1 VAFLSFF
8 PDQGD
13 LKNPWYRR
21 MVRAEKI
28 RAWLPLLALSIASVA
43 IFWSATGHDFL
54 INWDDRQYVVE
65 NAAIKGLTFEHVRWA
80 FTNFHVGNYAP
91 LHLVSYMLDYEIWG
105 LRPSGFIFTNIL
117 LHTLNGLLF
126 YLLLRRGSGEKAW
139 VFLAS
144 LIFLLHPVQVESVV
158 WVSQRKNVL
167 AMFFF
172 LVSFHCYASYRQTDA
187 RHDGRFYALSLAA
200 FTLALLSKSVAIV
213 LPLALILYDVCD
225 PEKRGIKRVL
235 GDKIPFVLLAVVFGI
250 AAIQSQSAQFQ
261 GGGRTSYHGGS
272 PLATFLTMLPVMVR
286 YLRLVIW
293 PANLSA
299 FYDLPIKTGVD
310 TEIGMSALLLLLLA
324 IAGVVLYMRRRD
336 LFFWFAL
343 FFVGLM
349 PVSQIV
355 PIVTLMNDRYL
366 YFPMLGASAILGFA
380 LMRDVEWA
388 EILASR
394 KHLLSAVFSLLVIGT
409 CVVASVQRIGV
420 WQNSYT
426 LWDDT
431 VKKSP
436 NVALAH
442 DAFGEAL
449 MERGAVDDAI
459 RQFQVAL
466 RLEPD
471 GTARDLSPVSRNA
484 IANTYNNLGAAYGM
498 KGMTDD
504 AIPLFATA
512 IRLHPDFGKAYFNL
526 GNAFMHKGAV
536 VQALQCFETAF
547 RLNPDNPSF
556 DANLRMTRE
565 ILNAGNARKPVG
577 KAE

>member
-1 VAFLSFF
+1 MMQTA
-8 PDQGD
+8 
-13 LKNPWYRR
+13 
-21 MVRAEKI
+21 KI
-28 RAWLPLLALSIASVA
+28 RAWLPLLALSISSIA
-43 IFWSATGHDFL
+43 IYGTAIGHQFL
-54 INWDDRQYVVE
+54 INWDDLQYVVE
-65 NAAIKGLTFEHVRWA
+65 NPAIKGLTFEHVRWA
-80 FTNFHVGNYAP
+80 FTNYYVGNYAP
-91 LHLVSYMLDYEIWG
+91 LHLVSYMIDYEIWG

-167 AMFFF
+167 AMFFL

-187 RHDGRFYALSLAA
+187 RHGGRFYALSLAA
-200 FTLALLSKSVAIV
+200 FTLAVLSKSVAIV
-213 LPLALILYDVCD
+213 LPLALILYDGCG
-225 PEKRGIKRVL
+225 PEKWGIKGALR
-235 GDKIPFVLLAVVFGI
+235 DKIPFVLIAVAFGI
-250 AAIQSQSAQFQ
+250 AAIQSQSAQFE
-261 GGGRTSYHGGS
+261 GGGRTSYNGGS
-272 PLATFLTMLPVMVR
+272 PHATFLTMLPVMVH

-293 PANLSA
+293 PAHLSA

-310 TEIGMSALLLLLLA
+310 AEVAVSAFLLLLLA
-324 IAGVVLYMRRRD
+324 VVGVVLYRRRRD

-343 FFVGLM
+343 FFVGLI
-349 PVSQIV
+349 PVSQII

-380 LMRDVEWA
+380 LMRDVAWA
-388 EILASR
+388 EIRASR
-394 KHLLSAVFSLLVIGT
+394 KQMLTAGFSLLVIGA
-409 CVVASVQRIGV
+409 CVGTTVQRIGV

-436 NVALAH
+436 NVALVH

-466 RLEPD
+466 RLEPES
-471 GTARDLSPVSRNA
+471 TARNLGPVARNA
-484 IANTYNNLGAAYGM
+484 IANTYNNLGAAYGR

-512 IRLHPDFGKAYFNL
+512 IRLNPGFGKAYFNL
-526 GNAFMHKGAV
+526 GNAFMQKGAV
-536 VQALQCFETAF
+536 AQALQCFETAF
-547 RLNPDNPSF
+547 RLNPDNPSI
-556 DANLRMTRE
+556 DANLRRTRE
-565 ILNAGNARKPVG
+565 ILNAENARKPVG